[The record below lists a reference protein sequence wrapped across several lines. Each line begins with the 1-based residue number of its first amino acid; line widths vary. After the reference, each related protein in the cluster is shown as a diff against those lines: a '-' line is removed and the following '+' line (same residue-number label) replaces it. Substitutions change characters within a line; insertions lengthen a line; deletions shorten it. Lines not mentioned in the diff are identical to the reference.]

1 MCCAPVFRAPNGS
14 RSTIPAL
21 ATRHSLLHQDRKSR
35 SNFLDRLRAGHEDY
49 VINAEALAYMRR
61 RALSG
66 PIIARLAEHPD
77 RLFADKAAWA
87 AHLDRIGITALKVN
101 HDPVTVATEGAL
113 WGSNHHWPPYGRK
126 GRMAKKAPLGESTAE
141 PPGPVNLRNH
151 AHSYEGEQPTLP
163 R

>member
-49 VINAEALAYMRR
+49 VINVEALAYMRR

-87 AHLDRIGITALKVN
+87 AHLDRLGITALKVN

-113 WGSNHHWPPYGRK
+113 WGSIITGHRTGVKGEWPR
-126 GRMAKKAPLGESTAE
+126 R
-141 PPGPVNLRNH
+141 PP
-151 AHSYEGEQPTLP
+151 
-163 R
+163 